1 MELDHG
7 SFRYSGQ
14 IVLPRFRVAGCGCNI
29 GASKSQLHV
38 GIVSIWDFDCRPWC
52 LGLSVEHVGFMTGSH
67 SEHWDSRIPC

>member
-29 GASKSQLHV
+29 GASKNQLHV
-38 GIVSIWDFDCRPWC
+38 GIVSIWDFD
-52 LGLSVEHVGFMTGSH
+52 
-67 SEHWDSRIPC
+67 